1 LAPTPDPRHNAR
13 AGARGAA
20 SNQGDAMMRSQRGI
34 TLIGFVFVLA
44 VVGIFAYLGMKV
56 FPIYEQFFSVRSAMK
71 GVASEPGIGQMDPA
85 KIRDLFFRRL
95 YVNYADEDLKPEN
108 VKVDRKDN
116 GYVMTVQYEVRRPLI
131 ADLDIVGKFDKSQ
144 ALNGGGSTSE
154 GD

>member
-1 LAPTPDPRHNAR
+1 LAPAPDPRHNAR

-34 TLIGFVFVLA
+34 TLVGFVIILA
-44 VVGIFAYLGMKV
+44 MVGVFAYLGMKV

-71 GVASEPGIGQMDPA
+71 GVASEPGVGQMDPA

>member
-34 TLIGFVFVLA
+34 TLVGFVIILA
-44 VVGIFAYLGMKV
+44 MVGVFAYLGMKV

-71 GVASEPGIGQMDPA
+71 GVASEPGVGQMDPA